1 MSARMVVDCALHLL
15 GRLLDI
21 CPPFKSYQGW
31 SRGENTQRGL
41 KQLPRRYGVHE
52 VFVILSPARPV
63 I

>member
-1 MSARMVVDCALHLL
+1 MSARMVVDRALHLL
-15 GRLLDI
+15 GRLLNI
-21 CPPFKSYQGW
+21 CPPTQVVPRW